1 MNRCDPGELLAIL
14 ALTVLAAVLFVAIA
28 RAAEPIAPAG
38 DIALTESYVFHA
50 IRGDLFLGP
59 YSRLLWH
66 HPGPLY
72 FFVLAPFYILSGY
85 RTSGLAAAAVTINL
99 TAFAVLVWLIVR
111 KGRAPFAVT
120 VTALGALYCYRLGL
134 MLASPWNPHV
144 LLLPTLT
151 LLALAAAVAADSVWW
166 LPAVA
171 CLASFELQ
179 THLGLVP
186 TVSVV
191 IAASVALARPPRWLA
206 INVSLWILLLLWFL
220 PLAEQVSH
228 TPGNLTK
235 LWTFFAYRGEGQ
247 PFRAAFEAWAAALV
261 GPVTPRFSPALGGAL
276 APRASIGGELWAVA
290 QVVLVGMVAL
300 VERRRRSADPG
311 ARFQAMVAVLLCLAS
326 IAALWSVT
334 RIAGDILD
342 HEVFWISGL
351 GLMNVA
357 VLVDFVIA
365 RARAPLKGVRHNST
379 AAPLNGVP
387 YRSRVPAVC
396 AALMLVPAA
405 LGVVEL
411 RRVNAL
417 TFRPGDQE
425 LAAGTLAEAIVKY
438 AGDEGRP
445 KLLLQID
452 GPAWGVAAG
461 VVVQLQKA
469 GLPFAVSR
477 DAVWMFSEATAPRG
491 DEARTIA
498 ISAAARHEQLLSTT
512 AAVTLAA
519 RRNYFADLITP

>member
-1 MNRCDPGELLAIL
+1 
-14 ALTVLAAVLFVAIA
+14 
-28 RAAEPIAPAG
+28 
-38 DIALTESYVFHA
+38 
-50 IRGDLFLGP
+50 
-59 YSRLLWH
+59 
-66 HPGPLY
+66 
-72 FFVLAPFYILSGY
+72 
-85 RTSGLAAAAVTINL
+85 
-99 TAFAVLVWLIVR
+99 
-111 KGRAPFAVT
+111 
-120 VTALGALYCYRLGL
+120 
-134 MLASPWNPHV
+134 
-144 LLLPTLT
+144 
-151 LLALAAAVAADSVWW
+151 
-166 LPAVA
+166 
-171 CLASFELQ
+171 
-179 THLGLVP
+179 
-186 TVSVV
+186 
-191 IAASVALARPPRWLA
+191 
-206 INVSLWILLLLWFL
+206 
-220 PLAEQVSH
+220 
-228 TPGNLTK
+228 
-235 LWTFFAYRGEGQ
+235 
-247 PFRAAFEAWAAALV
+247 
-261 GPVTPRFSPALGGAL
+261 
-276 APRASIGGELWAVA
+276 
-290 QVVLVGMVAL
+290 MVAL
-300 VERRRRSADPG
+300 VERRRADPG

-365 RARAPLKGVRHNST
+365 RARAALKG
-379 AAPLNGVP
+379 APDG
-387 YRSRVPAVC
+387 SRVPAVC

-405 LGVVEL
+405 LGIVEL

-425 LAAGTLAEAIVKY
+425 LAAGTLAEAVVKY
-438 AGDEGRP
+438 ARDEGRP

-469 GLPFAVSR
+469 GLPFAVSQ